1 MFAFDHASLVDADRR
16 YLEALHGRA
25 VSAANVTALYASTL
39 EATDGGACL
48 APREK
53 SCLDGFCSAGDWRD
67 YRRSPLFG
75 CRGGLG
81 AGLPSYELFERATT
95 AASASAAPP
104 SAASGST
111 RRESGARPRT
121 MVWGARTIVQ
131 LVNAGDV
138 GRSETNTTAA
148 FTVGLIV
155 ALFYLAQAAAPPAV
169 DDAPR

>member
-1 MFAFDHASLVDADRR
+1 MGQPDDEPPRSHEACRIEASLRLATVVWSVLLVVAVQLMFAFDHASLVDADRR

-39 EATDGGACL
+39 KATDGGACL

-81 AGLPSYELFERATT
+81 AGLPSYELLRDLDDLDDHVLA
-95 AASASAAPP
+95 
-104 SAASGST
+104 
-111 RRESGARPRT
+111 GAR
-121 MVWGARTIVQ
+121 
-131 LVNAGDV
+131 
-138 GRSETNTTAA
+138 
-148 FTVGLIV
+148 V
-155 ALFYLAQAAAPPAV
+155 AAV
-169 DDAPR
+169 DPEQLALVVGDARRLRAHARDLDE